1 LFLRCLSYFN
11 HGWLVNSY
19 FRLRHFYSLVIVLK
33 GRRTERTVVRRA
45 HIRGRHPRRMVRE
58 AASRRTSAPT
68 AASAQVRRPYA
79 ASARHIVAAAGSLR
93 VCRSHTKAKNKNCH
107 RN

>member
-1 LFLRCLSYFN
+1 
-11 HGWLVNSY
+11 
-19 FRLRHFYSLVIVLK
+19 
-33 GRRTERTVVRRA
+33 
-45 HIRGRHPRRMVRE
+45 MVRE
-58 AASRRTSAPT
+58 AASRRTSAPAETAPT